1 MKKDELE
8 NASQEQQKISIEEKT
23 KVIKRLIDKNI
34 DVFKRL
40 AKKCLFI
47 RLHPLSLIF
56 IIPLSKKAVD

>member
-1 MKKDELE
+1 MRKNELE
-8 NASQEQQKISIEEKT
+8 NASQEQQKINIEEKT

-40 AKKCLFI
+40 AKKWLFI